1 MREWAE
7 NCSLSVNEIEL
18 EGDLFRGRCENL
30 QEECQYRFRVVAVNK
45 AGRSPTGPSSESVV
59 AMHKN
64 ISPFIKVCQHVLY
77 IYFFS
82 VYFYNCVIFRVTIC
96 VI

>member
-7 NCSLSVNEIEL
+7 NCSLSVNEIEF

-64 ISPFIKVCQHVLY
+64 ISPFIKVCVLSNF
-77 IYFFS
+77 IS
-82 VYFYNCVIFRVTIC
+82 VYFHNCVIFRVTTC